1 MTGGRHPMIEG
12 DLHSDWFAAE
22 DAMPDGWRLAALVH
36 TTIARMAVG
45 LHPVLEEDL
54 RTVDTDLTSDGWVA
68 LAAGAGSDWVVGT
81 GSDPGTALRD
91 LTGRLRA
98 RTADR
103 S

>member
-1 MTGGRHPMIEG
+1 MIRG
-12 DLHSDWFAAE
+12 DLHSDWLTAE
-22 DAMPDGWRLAALVH
+22 EAMPDGWRLAALVH

-54 RTVDTDLTSDGWVA
+54 RTVDTDLTADGWVA
-68 LAAGAGSDWVVGT
+68 LAAGAGSDWVVGS

-98 RTADR
+98 RAAER